1 MKVST
6 AHDLTKLDTNTNV
19 KVAGIVTLRQRPGTA
34 NGVVF
39 ISLEDETGTINI
51 ICWKNIYNKFHHEIL
66 LSKLLLV
73 EGLMQKENGTSLPTG
88 KSKGPQLRIN
98 TQSKPSGSLKKA
110 GSSFRPSNESK

>member
-39 ISLEDETGTINI
+39 ISLEDETGTITLYVGKIFI
-51 ICWKNIYNKFHHEIL
+51 INFITKFYY
-66 LSKLLLV
+66 
-73 EGLMQKENGTSLPTG
+73 QNYY
-88 KSKGPQLRIN
+88 
-98 TQSKPSGSLKKA
+98 
-110 GSSFRPSNESK
+110 

>member
-51 ICWKNIYNKFHHEIL
+51 ICWKNIYNKFHREIL
-66 LSKLLLV
+66 LSKLLLI
-73 EGLMQKENGTSLPTG
+73 EGLMQKENGTVNIIANSIKDISKLLKLLP
-88 KSKGPQLRIN
+88 SID
-98 TQSKPSGSLKKA
+98 
-110 GSSFRPSNESK
+110 

>member
-73 EGLMQKENGTSLPTG
+73 EGLMQKENGTVNIIASSIKDISKLLKLLP
-88 KSKGPQLRIN
+88 SIN
-98 TQSKPSGSLKKA
+98 
-110 GSSFRPSNESK
+110 

>member
-51 ICWKNIYNKFHHEIL
+51 ICWKKIYNKFHREIL
-66 LSKLLLV
+66 LSKLLLIK
-73 EGLMQKENGTSLPTG
+73 GLMQKENGTVNIIANSIKDISKLLKLLP
-88 KSKGPQLRIN
+88 SIN
-98 TQSKPSGSLKKA
+98 
-110 GSSFRPSNESK
+110 

>member
-34 NGVVF
+34 NGVIF

-51 ICWKNIYNKFHHEIL
+51 ICWKNIYNKFHRESL
-66 LSKLLLV
+66 LSKLLLI
-73 EGLMQKENGTSLPTG
+73 EGLMQKENGTVNIIANSIKDISKLLKLLP
-88 KSKGPQLRIN
+88 SIN
-98 TQSKPSGSLKKA
+98 
-110 GSSFRPSNESK
+110 